1 VSFWSA
7 PIAGLVAVWLWL
19 VFSYGG
25 YIPVHWLP
33 AGLALG
39 LFGIVAALLGAY
51 PRRPGQLSLTLLALF
66 GAYAVWVAVS
76 ALWAE
81 SATRV
86 WMESARTFVYL
97 LVVVLALIY
106 FTEASARR
114 TFRYLVVAASLAVLV
129 VCIVKLWSAG
139 DVASL
144 FQEKRFSYPASAP
157 NHVGALV
164 LVCFWPLM
172 WLASASTER
181 APLRGLALGIATG
194 SLGLAVMT
202 QSRGAIWSLGVS
214 LVLMFIISPA
224 RLRLLF
230 YLVAPGLL
238 MVYEFPTLNRYWV
251 EGPTAVG
258 GGVGARTLLVA
269 TLTAAFIGMILA
281 LLERWVKVTLRM
293 KAIFGT
299 VIMVAVL
306 GGAVYWG
313 VTATSDAGG
322 PVKWASQTWQQF
334 TGENTRDPA
343 AEGASRFALV
353 SSTGRVQIWKVAIQ
367 VFKDAPVLGVG
378 ADNFV
383 FRYDLLRLS
392 ESFKPQQAHSLEL
405 QVLGETGLVGGVLFF
420 GAIVLA
426 LGAWLWPRCT
436 AGWRAARATWFGKAK
451 PGPEQTGRPSLRTGA
466 STRWCN
472 PRWGD
477 DPAAYGWEM
486 ALLAGAGYWL
496 VHASVDWIWQM
507 TGVTIPALL
516 FVAAAMASVDAK
528 AGVLWPRLR
537 RWTSL
542 GSAPMS
548 TQEVPAEVVAAPSP
562 VRMADDDDFWRAP
575 AVKPGPPPVPTL
587 RPGPPPLPGAVAA
600 PRTVPAGDRAGG
612 ARAERGARARNQGL
626 LTHVF
631 RAGVVALAAVVL
643 VTTGLPYLSAKY
655 QDSALAAAETDG
667 LKAAHRAAAARYLL
681 PTDPGPY
688 LTQARIYERA
698 AVRTLDERGPG
709 AAGAVLDNLA
719 LAVGSYENAIA
730 LEAADWTT
738 HYHAGVA
745 MLNLLM
751 ARGYI
756 EGWESVQ
763 ISEPTVSVQN
773 VLGDW
778 SSLAALD
785 GEPAS
790 PGLTPGSLAQDE
802 TTRMGAARLRAMT
815 DVQLAAQTLAFLRA
829 ADERNPLASQVD
841 DAITL
846 AGQLTPPA
854 GK

>member
-1 VSFWSA
+1 MSFWAA
-7 PIAGLVAVWLWL
+7 PIAALVAVWLWL

-25 YIPVHWLP
+25 YIAVHWLP
-33 AGLALG
+33 AGLVLG

-51 PRRPGQLSLTLLALF
+51 PRRPGQLSLTLVALF

-86 WMESARTFVYL
+86 WLESARTFVYL

-106 FTEASARR
+106 FTDAPARR
-114 TFRYLVVAASLAVLV
+114 MFRYLVVAASLAVLI
-129 VCIVKLWSAG
+129 VCVAKLWSTG

-144 FQEKRFSYPASAP
+144 FQEKRLSYPASAP

-181 APLRGLALGIATG
+181 APLRGLALGVATG

-230 YLVAPGLL
+230 YLVVPGLL

-251 EGPTAVG
+251 EGPAAVG

-269 TLTAAFIGMILA
+269 TVTAAFIGMILA
-281 LLERWVKVTLRM
+281 LLERWVKVSLRM

-313 VTATSDAGG
+313 ATTTSEAGG

-353 SSTGRVQIWKVAIQ
+353 SSTGRVQIWKVAIE

-383 FRYDLLRLS
+383 FRYDRLRLS

-405 QVLGETGLVGGVLFF
+405 QVLGETGIVGGMLFF
-420 GAIVLA
+420 GAILLA

-436 AGWRAARATWFGKAK
+436 AGWREARATWLGRAK
-451 PGPEQTGRPSLRTGA
+451 PGSGQAGGPPVKTGA

-486 ALLAGAGYWL
+486 ALLAGAAYWL

-507 TGVTIPALL
+507 AGVTIPALL

-528 AGVLWPRLR
+528 AGVLWPRLH

-542 GSAPMS
+542 GGAQ
-548 TQEVPAEVVAAPSP
+548 TTAREVPAEVVAAPIP
-562 VRMADDDDFWRAP
+562 ARLAGDDDLWPAP
-575 AVKPGPPPVPTL
+575 AAKPGPPPIPTSMLVPS
-587 RPGPPPLPGAVAA
+587 PLPGAVAA
-600 PRTVPAGDRAGG
+600 PRAVPAGSQAEG
-612 ARAERGARARNQGL
+612 ARAHSQGL

-643 VTTGLPYLSAKY
+643 VATGLPYLSAKY
-655 QDSALAAAETDG
+655 QDSALAAAEVDG
-667 LKAAHRAAAARYLL
+667 LKAAKRAAAARYLL

-698 AVRTLDERGPG
+698 ASQALDERGAE

-738 HYHAGVA
+738 HYHAGLA
-745 MLNLLM
+745 MLNLLI

-756 EGWESVQ
+756 ESWPSLQ
-763 ISEPTVSVQN
+763 ITEPAVSVQN

-778 SSLAALD
+778 SSLAALK

-802 TTRMGAARLRAMT
+802 TTRAEAARFRAMSGAE
-815 DVQLAAQTLAFLRA
+815 LAAQTLAFLRA
-829 ADERNPLASQVD
+829 ADQRNPLASQVD

-846 AGQLTPPA
+846 AGRLAPPA